1 MWAYLDTVTELVEPY
16 VAYVVAYVGPQL
28 TDLWA
33 SLIELRGSRSDL
45 EWIIIAFAL
54 VALADVI
61 NFLG

>member
-1 MWAYLDTVTELVEPY
+1 MWGILEMVTEMVEPW
-16 VAYVVAYVGPQL
+16 VAYVVAYVGPLL
-28 TDLWA
+28 TDLFA
-33 SLIELRGSRSDL
+33 ALIELRGSRSDL